1 MAEDIKLGSLFTWT
15 VQTPKESGKIVDE
28 FYAFIDDQLDQLE
41 ENACRISSYQRRY
54 RKRNRGACRKITY
67 WKHGG

>member
-15 VQTPKESGKIVDE
+15 LQTPKESGKIVDE

-41 ENACRISSYQRRY
+41 ENAPISGTKVRLIDM
-54 RKRNRGACRKITY
+54 ITTI
-67 WKHGG
+67 KL

>member
-15 VQTPKESGKIVDE
+15 LQTPKESGKIVDE

-41 ENACRISSYQRRY
+41 ENAHILGTKVRSIDM
-54 RKRNRGACRKITY
+54 ITTI
-67 WKHGG
+67 KL

>member
-15 VQTPKESGKIVDE
+15 LQSPKESGKIVDE

-41 ENACRISSYQRRY
+41 ENAHISGTKVRLIDM
-54 RKRNRGACRKITY
+54 ITTI
-67 WKHGG
+67 KL